1 MGCFSS
7 RPEPNIELVQPMWV
21 MKATDFVK
29 MELPLPSH
37 EHVRKQGLLHR
48 RKRSFYCIFI
58 SHQWVSSE
66 HPDPEGKQL
75 AVLQECLTK
84 ICDGSIEVMNDA
96 ASQLFGDIKRLSP
109 QQQARLQEAYIW
121 LDWISIPQIRE
132 RSTSHGSTR
141 TDSPMH
147 SISFR
152 TSLRSFRFRTTSTTT
167 MTEQEKYILSI
178 PSFVQACQVFVA
190 LVPPVPH
197 WDTDQLCNYSS
208 WFTRGWCRTEL
219 WCKMMLGNQDMPIL
233 VISGGDKADFARPVN
248 WVDCLPHE
256 GDFSY
261 DGDLSLVTSIFEQAL
276 AYKLLWLQM
285 EGNWDLYRYFLARR
299 ESLIGQA
306 LEKRALGEFLEDFHF
321 DVDAKTTTMS
331 PLLCAC
337 LSGDLQLVKTLLQQ
351 EGLNLHTPLKSMMQV
366 GIAEGLTALH
376 VLLMHGWR
384 CPGVLEVVLE
394 AKADV
399 NLVSKGI
406 PVLAYCRSSED
417 VELLVKHQADVNKAA
432 PPLGVPVLALATGE
446 NCKPEVI
453 DSLLEARADPNGRSG
468 GIGAT
473 QPLALL
479 SMNAASNPHAMEV
492 AKMLVLAKSDINQV
506 CRASGL
512 FYGLEL
518 LNRTYLRFARPRS
531 NLMLLTAEWSTTPL
545 GFACMFGNRQLV
557 ELLLKARG
565 DLHRRNARGHTPL
578 QLAKSQEVIDAI
590 EDYIQDEE
598 ALLWHVHS
606 SDPVVEWV
614 F

>member
-1 MGCFSS
+1 MARSSKLITLAVALTFASLALQSLTFLGVPSRAGSATTVSPAHLATAAAVPVLLTPTAALAADGGMPSVVLGVGILCMLAAFSAVS
-7 RPEPNIELVQPMWV
+7 S
-21 MKATDFVK
+21 DFVK

-84 ICDGSIEVMNDA
+84 ICDGSIE
-96 ASQLFGDIKRLSP
+96 
-109 QQQARLQEAYIW
+109 
-121 LDWISIPQIRE
+121 
-132 RSTSHGSTR
+132 
-141 TDSPMH
+141 
-147 SISFR
+147 
-152 TSLRSFRFRTTSTTT
+152 
-167 MTEQEKYILSI
+167 
-178 PSFVQACQVFVA
+178 
-190 LVPPVPH
+190 
-197 WDTDQLCNYSS
+197 
-208 WFTRGWCRTEL
+208 
-219 WCKMMLGNQDMPIL
+219 
-233 VISGGDKADFARPVN
+233 
-248 WVDCLPHE
+248 
-256 GDFSY
+256 
-261 DGDLSLVTSIFEQAL
+261 
-276 AYKLLWLQM
+276 
-285 EGNWDLYRYFLARR
+285 
-299 ESLIGQA
+299 A

-406 PVLAYCRSSED
+406 PVLAYCRS
-417 VELLVKHQADVNKAA
+417 
-432 PPLGVPVLALATGE
+432 E

-598 ALLWHVHS
+598 ALLLLMYDMELTPQPVKTGHS
-606 SDPVVEWV
+606 LFPELFTVFSFLLPTAVAYSMTALTMVE
-614 F
+614 